1 MKLNSLK
8 IKHRIILLTFVAI
21 ISFILSLYINNQS
34 VQENAQRLNNVN
46 ERLFPVLQLATINE
60 GLMTQLE
67 QTIQSAVTTGE
78 EDSLVTVDKMVKQIL
93 VNLNKIGQTLPKEAN
108 QAREMGK
115 ELNIY
120 HDNAKSLVYE
130 FLKDDLDLNLIKNQ
144 AANNATRYQNLL
156 RQFQT
161 KKNRLSEQFTQ
172 SIQDTLESSDS
183 ASTLMFTTGI
193 VASIF
198 LILVSYF
205 VNHSIIVTL
214 NSVTNS
220 LRDIS
225 EGEGDLRSRIHYD
238 GKDEIADLVHWFNQF
253 VTKLQ
258 SSISNTKKTTENLGL
273 VSNTLLAS
281 CKNSELIVTE
291 QNHSVAQISEAM
303 REMFVT
309 VKHVAEY
316 ASNASSEAETA
327 NSEAHRGQVVVSNAI
342 DTINRLSEE
351 VKTTAVV
358 VNQLDAF
365 TNNVNDILG
374 TIRGIAEQTNLLA
387 LNAAIEAARAG
398 EQGRGFAVVA
408 DEVRTLASRTQTS
421 TEEIQQV
428 LQELRSTSTQAVD
441 AMQRGIET
449 ADEGVKSTSLAGDAL
464 ISITDKVSAIVI
476 VNEQIA
482 TATEEQH
489 NTSLLIQQYVAE
501 IETNSEKVKFT
512 SDELGEISYDIEK
525 VSNQLG
531 AITEQ
536 FKV

>member
-1 MKLNSLK
+1 MKLSSFK
-8 IKHRIILLTFVAI
+8 IKHRIILLTLVAI
-21 ISFILSLYINNQS
+21 FSFVFSLVINNQS
-34 VQENAQRLNNVN
+34 VQENAERLNHLNN
-46 ERLFPVLQLATINE
+46 KLFPALQLATINE
-60 GLMTQLE
+60 GLVIQLE

-78 EDSLVTVDKMVKQIL
+78 EESLVTVEKMVEKITS
-93 VNLNKIGQTLPKEAN
+93 NLNKISQDLSEETTH
-108 QAREMGK
+108 ARDMEK
-115 ELNIY
+115 NLKIY
-120 HDNAKSLVYE
+120 HENAKLLVHE

-144 AANNATRYQNLL
+144 AARNATRYQEVLQ
-156 RQFQT
+156 QFQSKNT
-161 KKNRLSEQFTQ
+161 KLTQQFTE
-172 SIQDTLESSDS
+172 SIENTLENSNI
-183 ASTLMFTTGI
+183 ASTVMVTTGLIASLFLFI
-193 VASIF
+193 VG
-198 LILVSYF
+198 YF
-205 VNHSIIVTL
+205 VNNSIIITL
-214 NSVTNS
+214 NNVTKS

-225 EGEGDLRSRIHYD
+225 EGDGDLRARIEYD
-238 GKDEIADLVHWFNQF
+238 GNDEIAELVHWFNQF
-253 VTKLQ
+253 VSKLQ
-258 SSISNTKKTTENLGL
+258 SSIANTKSTTENLGQ
-273 VSNTLLAS
+273 VSNTLLSS
-281 CKNSELIVTE
+281 CKNSELIVT
-291 QNHSVAQISEAM
+291 QQARSVGQISEAM
-303 REMFVT
+303 QEMFVT

-316 ASNASSEAETA
+316 ASNASLEAETA
-327 NSEAHRGQVVVSNAI
+327 NSEAQRGQIVVSNAI

-365 TNNVNDILG
+365 TNNVNDILD

-449 ADEGVKSTSLAGDAL
+449 ADEGVRNTSLAGDAL
-464 ISITDKVSAIVI
+464 ISITDKVSAIVV